1 MTDKDHPCDLFISYS
16 RKNKDHVLPIK
27 DEIERE
33 LGLTCW
39 VDLSNITC
47 GTENFK
53 KKVIPGIRQT
63 RVAFLFFLSAQSQ
76 DSEYAMKEIGFAKKR
91 AQKRVI
97 LIRFNDDEMTDDFY
111 FDYQNFDI
119 IDWRAPEQK
128 KKLFRDLLD
137 WAGSEGLPKNRKE
150 AGPKTDKGGAKERTG
165 ANGGNVNPGGNAP
178 QTRKSAK
185 SAQAAK
191 IEKAIKIAVAGN
203 SNSNIYVGR
212 GIPAKK
218 LENAVASMKVPKGEK
233 VHALIDTTWFGSAK
247 TGLLF
252 TSFGIRW
259 KNDWATASK
268 KTSLSWAQVS
278 ETRHKMTCHA
288 YDLSFSADA
297 AVGLAG
303 GGVEPKELKKLLVHI
318 VELIEL
324 RV

>member
-53 KKVIPGIRQT
+53 SRVIPGIRQT

-76 DSEYAMKEIGFAKKR
+76 GSEYAMKEIGFAKKR

-119 IDWRAPEQK
+119 IDWRAPEQR
-128 KKLFRDLLD
+128 KKLFRDLKD
-137 WAGSEGLPKNRKE
+137 WAGSEGLPRNRKE
-150 AGPKTDKGGAKERTG
+150 AGSKNGKSGTKERGGAD
-165 ANGGNVNPGGNAP
+165 GGNVTPGGNAP
-178 QTRKSAK
+178 QTRK

-191 IEKAIKIAVAGN
+191 IEKAIKIVMAET
-203 SNSNIYVGR
+203 SNSSIYVGK

-218 LENAVASMKVPKGEK
+218 LENAIASMGVPKGEK

-259 KNDWATASK
+259 KNDWTTDSK

-278 ETRHKMTCHA
+278 ERRHKMTCHS

-324 RV
+324 SV